1 MHKVYLKPGKEES
14 LKRFHP
20 WIFSGAIARFDGEPE
35 EGEVV
40 EVYTSKKEFIAE
52 GHFQIGSIA
61 VRVLSFRQEPI
72 DHDFWKRKL
81 QIAYDMR
88 CGIGI
93 AVNPTNDTYRLVHGE
108 GDNLPGLVID
118 IYARTAV
125 MQAHSA
131 GMHVDRM
138 TIAEALSEVMGD
150 KIENI
155 YYKSETT
162 LPFKADLFPENG
174 FLKGGSSDNIAREYG
189 LMRCLPLVAD
199 HYHQLD
205 GYLRSTRAE
214 IHSRLKNSSLYI
226 EFSDENK
233 CYYNMGIYRTKSG
246 EMEFFPRVTDFFID
260 KNEKLVGSLNYI
272 VEFNPYNN
280 RNIGFISHSG
290 AALPDKEFL
299 GIIRNSCRNSLN
311 IRFSWGKTVI
321 LAPDTEIVVSDG
333 MGLAIPLTDTSQD
346 I

>member
-1 MHKVYLKPGKEES
+1 MKTLYKWYLTNEGIVGYMAHGVVYGHSSPYCADGSEIHTSLIES
-14 LKRFHP
+14 
-20 WIFSGAIARFDGEPE
+20 AEYDGETITL
-35 EGEVV
+35 
-40 EVYTSKKEFIAE
+40 YTLNSE
-52 GHFQIGSIA
+52 
-61 VRVLSFRQEPI
+61 
-72 DHDFWKRKL
+72 
-81 QIAYDMR
+81 
-88 CGIGI
+88 
-93 AVNPTNDTYRLVHGE
+93 YRLSISE
-108 GDNLPGLVID
+108 MDCECFD
-118 IYARTAV
+118 
-125 MQAHSA
+125 
-131 GMHVDRM
+131 
-138 TIAEALSEVMGD
+138 ALRSLHIFER
-150 KIENI
+150 
-155 YYKSETT
+155 
-162 LPFKADLFPENG
+162 F
-174 FLKGGSSDNIAREYG
+174 AREYG

-214 IHSRLKNSSLYI
+214 IHSRLKNGSLYI

-233 CYYNMGIYRTKSG
+233 CYYNMGVYRTKSG

-280 RNIGFISHSG
+280 RNIGLISHSG

>member
-1 MHKVYLKPGKEES
+1 MEKFFLENREIRECFDALRS
-14 LKRFHP
+14 LHIFERF
-20 WIFSGAIARFDGEPE
+20 
-35 EGEVV
+35 
-40 EVYTSKKEFIAE
+40 
-52 GHFQIGSIA
+52 
-61 VRVLSFRQEPI
+61 
-72 DHDFWKRKL
+72 
-81 QIAYDMR
+81 
-88 CGIGI
+88 
-93 AVNPTNDTYRLVHGE
+93 
-108 GDNLPGLVID
+108 
-118 IYARTAV
+118 
-125 MQAHSA
+125 
-131 GMHVDRM
+131 
-138 TIAEALSEVMGD
+138 
-150 KIENI
+150 
-155 YYKSETT
+155 
-162 LPFKADLFPENG
+162 
-174 FLKGGSSDNIAREYG
+174 AREYG

-199 HYHQLD
+199 HYRQLD

-214 IHSRLKNSSLYI
+214 IHSRLKNGSLYI

-233 CYYNMGIYRTKSG
+233 CYYNMGVYRTKSG